1 MCREIVTH
9 CPRVRILATSREPL
23 RLRAERVWPI
33 PRLSSA
39 AAVELFVERARSAR
53 ADFDPT
59 ADDHLAIQRICEQV
73 DRLPLA
79 IELAAA
85 RVRSLSVRDITD
97 RLDDLV
103 ELLAGQVDDRAARHQ
118 TMQTTIDWSVSSL
131 GPTERQ
137 LLDEMVMF
145 AGGARLDAIESVSS
159 TANTTNVLDGL
170 VAKSLVEF
178 DPGRAAADR
187 REPRYLV
194 LEPIRQYVEAELKT
208 TDALELATLHA
219 TWVVGL
225 ARHASQ
231 ELASQPAQWTTLLD
245 AETANVAKAF
255 RFLLTAGRVSECM
268 QIVAGLGQ
276 YWFSRLSADGYR
288 MSGEV
293 LAAARGDETP
303 RLRAGVLLTA
313 GLLAEQAG
321 DLRQAIDHLACA
333 IELLGPLDT
342 SPRLAWA
349 LFHQARVL
357 ALSGLADPHRPL
369 GKAVVLFRQLGDPV
383 GEAWCRVVARPDH
396 EGRPPQPLDQRSPSP
411 RSRPSGSTHARRSAV
426 PLRWTGGAG

>member
-1 MCREIVTH
+1 
-9 CPRVRILATSREPL
+9 
-23 RLRAERVWPI
+23 
-33 PRLSSA
+33 
-39 AAVELFVERARSAR
+39 
-53 ADFDPT
+53 
-59 ADDHLAIQRICEQV
+59 
-73 DRLPLA
+73 
-79 IELAAA
+79 
-85 RVRSLSVRDITD
+85 
-97 RLDDLV
+97 
-103 ELLAGQVDDRAARHQ
+103 
-118 TMQTTIDWSVSSL
+118 MQTTIDWSVSSL

-145 AGGARLDAIESVSS
+145 TGGARLDAIESVSS

-293 LAAARGDETP
+293 LAAHGGTRRHDP
-303 RLRAGVLLTA
+303 RRRPPHGRAAGRTA
-313 GLLAEQAG
+313 
-321 DLRQAIDHLACA
+321 DLRQ
-333 IELLGPLDT
+333 
-342 SPRLAWA
+342 
-349 LFHQARVL
+349 V
-357 ALSGLADPHRPL
+357 
-369 GKAVVLFRQLGDPV
+369 
-383 GEAWCRVVARPDH
+383 
-396 EGRPPQPLDQRSPSP
+396 
-411 RSRPSGSTHARRSAV
+411 
-426 PLRWTGGAG
+426 